1 MNKLLIKKKTSKR
14 SPFFSVITVVKNDQ
28 KNIEK
33 TLKSIAQQSFK
44 NFEYIVIDGKSS
56 DRTIRNIKKYKKIIN
71 LLISEK
77 DMGIYYAMN
86 KGIKFAS
93 GKIIVFINSGDLFTK
108 NALKIVYSKFIKNK
122 KIDFVFGTVLRHYTK
137 KSILKSSFDTKKL
150 LYNFDFATAHSTGFF
165 LRKKIYNLVGN
176 FNTKYKC
183 SADYDIYYKV
193 LLKLRL
199 YGESTNKEQIIGI
212 VAPGGFSSKVSF
224 FDHLKEEIKIRFD
237 NNQNIFFIS
246 IIFLNSLIKNYF
258 K

>member
-1 MNKLLIKKKTSKR
+1 MSKLLKKKKTLNN
-14 SPFFSVITVVKNDQ
+14 PPLFSVITVVKNDQ

-33 TLKSIAQQSFK
+33 TIKSIAQQSFK

-56 DRTIRNIKKYKKIIN
+56 DHTIRNIKKYKKVIN

-77 DMGIYYAMN
+77 DKGIYYAMN
-86 KGIKFAS
+86 KGIKLAS
-93 GKIIVFINSGDLFTK
+93 GKIIVFVNSGDLFAK
-108 NALKIVYSKFIKNK
+108 NALKIVYNKFNKNK
-122 KIDFVFGTVLRHYTK
+122 KIDFIFGTVLRHYTK
-137 KSILKSSFDTKKL
+137 KNILKSGFNPKKL

-165 LRKKIYNLVGN
+165 LKKNIYNLVGN

-193 LLKLRL
+193 LLKHRL
-199 YGESTNKEQIIGI
+199 YGGSTSKEQIIGI

-224 FDHLKEEIKIRFD
+224 FEHLKEEIKIRFD
-237 NNQNIFFIS
+237 NNQNIFLIS
-246 IIFLNSLIKNYF
+246 IIFLNALIKHYF